1 MNLTKVRGSVF
12 VEFVAEK
19 GSSWQSAAR
28 SKRMTCVL
36 RIFSHNPS
44 PRVWTSMRCQL
55 AVAYCVWTALAFV
68 VAMLPLRAQ
77 TMSEALTRAYVAN
90 PQLNAQRANT
100 RAVDENLPG
109 ALANYRPTLNGE
121 ADAGI
126 LQQNFHIPGTVQFG
140 PNGLS
145 SSTPGSNLDT
155 FTEPRTAALT
165 LSQNL
170 FNGFRT
176 ENAVNQANSQ
186 ILGSREALR
195 NTEITVLGN
204 SAIAYMNL
212 LRDTAVYALRQ
223 NNVAVLEQQLSDT
236 RERLAGGE
244 VTRTDLSQAEA
255 AVAQGRA
262 DRAAAQTNLRTSIAN
277 YRQWIGVEP
286 KKLAP
291 ARALGNL
298 LPKSLNSATQIAEAE
313 NPLVRGAIE
322 NAEAAESA
330 VRIAMGQL
338 APTVNLVGSVT
349 QQWDFFGTR
358 QRLFDGLVSARLTMP
373 FYEGGAISTQVRQ
386 AKEKLAEARLV
397 VDQQRDQVRA
407 SVGSSWAIWENARTV
422 IEAARDQVRAAEA
435 ALEGVRE
442 EARLG
447 QRTTQDILN
456 AQLFLLNARVLLVT
470 AQRDQVVASYSVLA
484 SIGHLSAQVLGL
496 NFPAY
501 DPTIHYDQVKH
512 KWLDLDLDTP

>member
-1 MNLTKVRGSVF
+1 LIK
-12 VEFVAEK
+12 
-19 GSSWQSAAR
+19 
-28 SKRMTCVL
+28 L
-36 RIFSHNPS
+36 
-44 PRVWTSMRCQL
+44 RCQL
-55 AVAYCVWTALAFV
+55 AAAFGVWAGLVAL
-68 VAMLPLRAQ
+68 VAAAPPLRAQ
-77 TMSEALTRAYVAN
+77 TMSEALTRAYIGN
-90 PQLNAQRANT
+90 PQLNAQRADT

-109 ALANYRPTLNGE
+109 ALANYRPTLNGS

-126 LQQNFHIPGTVQFG
+126 VQQNFHIPGTVSLG
-140 PNGLS
+140 PNGVS
-145 SSTPGSNLDT
+145 SSTPGTNLNT
-155 FTEPRTAALT
+155 FTEPKTTALT

-176 ENAVNQANSQ
+176 ENAVDQANSQ
-186 ILGSREALR
+186 ILSSRELLR

-204 SAIAYMNL
+204 SAIAYMNV
-212 LRDTAVYALRQ
+212 LRDTAVYALRL
-223 NNVAVLEQQLSDT
+223 NNVTVLEQQLSDT
-236 RERLAGGE
+236 RLRLAGGE

-255 AVAQGRA
+255 ALAQGRA
-262 DRAAAQTNLRTSIAN
+262 DRAAAQTSLRMSIAN
-277 YRQWIGVEP
+277 YRQWIGAEP

-298 LPKSLNSATQIAEAE
+298 LPKSLDAATQIAESE

-322 NAEAAESA
+322 NAEAADSA
-330 VRIAMGQL
+330 VRIALGQL
-338 APTVNLVGSVT
+338 SPTLNLVGSVT

-358 QRLFDGLVSARLTMP
+358 QKLFDGLVSARLTVP

-386 AKEKLAEARLV
+386 AKEKLAEAKLV
-397 VDQQRDQVRA
+397 VDQQRDQVRD
-407 SVGSSWAIWENARTV
+407 SVGSSWATWQNSHII

-456 AQLFLLNARVLLVT
+456 AQSFLLNARVLLVT

-484 SIGHLSAQVLGL
+484 SMGRLSAQVLGL
-496 NFPAY
+496 SVPSY
-501 DPTIHYDQVKH
+501 DPTVHYDQVKH
-512 KWLDLDLDTP
+512 KWSDLDLETP

>member
-1 MNLTKVRGSVF
+1 MVRSATTRGSWEGKWVTCVACALRALSSRVRSRYVLTKLQ
-12 VEFVAEK
+12 
-19 GSSWQSAAR
+19 W
-28 SKRMTCVL
+28 
-36 RIFSHNPS
+36 
-44 PRVWTSMRCQL
+44 QL
-55 AVAYCVWTALAFV
+55 AVASCVWTGLAAFV
-68 VAMLPLRAQ
+68 APVTTLRAQ

-90 PQLNAQRANT
+90 PQLNAQRADT

-109 ALANYRPTLNGE
+109 ALANYRPTLNGS

-126 LQQNFHIPGTVQFG
+126 LQQNFHIPGAEQLA
-140 PNGLS
+140 PNGFQIA
-145 SSTPGSNLDT
+145 TPGSNLNT
-155 FTEPRTAALT
+155 FTEPRTTALT

-176 ENAVNQANSQ
+176 ENSVDQANAQ

-204 SAIAYMNL
+204 SAIAYMNV
-212 LRDTAVYALRQ
+212 LRDAAVYALRQ

-255 AVAQGRA
+255 ALAQGRA
-262 DRAAAQTNLRTSIAN
+262 DRAAAQTSLRASIAT

-298 LPKSLNSATQIAEAE
+298 LPKSLEAATQIAESE
-313 NPLVRGAIE
+313 NPLVLGAIE
-322 NAEAAESA
+322 NAEAADSA
-330 VRIAMGQL
+330 VRIALGQL
-338 APTVNLVGSVT
+338 APTLNLVGSVT
-349 QQWDFFGTR
+349 QEWDFFGTR
-358 QRLFDGLVSARLTMP
+358 QRLFDGLVSAKLTVP

-386 AKEKLAEARLV
+386 AKEKLAEAKLA

-407 SVGSSWAIWENARTV
+407 SVGSSWATWQNSRII

-456 AQLFLLNARVLLVT
+456 AQSFLLNARVLLVT

-484 SIGHLSAQVLGL
+484 SIGRLSAQFLGL
-496 NFPAY
+496 RVPIY
-501 DPTIHYDQVKH
+501 DPTLHYGQVKH
-512 KWLDLDLDTP
+512 KWSDFDLERPGGP